1 MDKFVKGEN
10 KMWKIPVK
18 VRIQTTKVA
27 VSALNRVLDFCHRL
41 LVCPAVHTEVVQAKK
56 KTAIMS
62 RSSIGKDAGDEIKV
76 NKSNLFTE
84 HRIHY
89 QIDELTDK
97 DSGKTQG
104 L

>member
-1 MDKFVKGEN
+1 
-10 KMWKIPVK
+10 
-18 VRIQTTKVA
+18 
-27 VSALNRVLDFCHRL
+27 
-41 LVCPAVHTEVVQAKK
+41 
-56 KTAIMS
+56 MS

-84 HRIHY
+84 NRIHY
-89 QIDELTDK
+89 HIDELTDK